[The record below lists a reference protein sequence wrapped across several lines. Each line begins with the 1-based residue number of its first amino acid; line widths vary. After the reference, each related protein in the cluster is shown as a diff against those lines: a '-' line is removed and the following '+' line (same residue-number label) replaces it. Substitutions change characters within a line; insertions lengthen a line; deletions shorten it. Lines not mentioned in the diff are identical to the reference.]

1 VNPPTP
7 SSHLDPQRTAPRT
20 PSLRATTR
28 AGLAFRRFRPLLL
41 SALTA
46 TVAIVLVGLW
56 SQNAVQR
63 TLEGRLRSELGTALE
78 ANVTALGV
86 WIQGQMRTASLL
98 AADPSIREPAGAL
111 LERARTN
118 PPPAGFGSGPRPGTF
133 PPPGSDPGM
142 GDLIHTLD
150 DRLLLTGYPGAVLV
164 GADGRVVAAFG
175 RLRVRPGSPVPTDH
189 LELYHRVLTNGRPAL
204 VTPFKPVRPM
214 GRGPGGAGGPN
225 GGQARG
231 AGSPGTREPGR
242 PAGAAGILD
251 RTNRPAWRAGERG
264 TDRRPGP
271 SGGAMPRGDLQVMQ
285 ILAPVKAADGRTLG
299 VLAVVLR
306 PEDEFTRV
314 LSVARPGASGE
325 TFAFDHEGRLLSQSR
340 FDDQLRRLGLLT
352 NAPGGS
358 SALNL
363 VLRDPGG
370 DLTRGFRWPEADRT
384 NAPWMSL
391 VARALTETNGV
402 QVLPERDYRGVPV
415 VGAWHWIDEHQF
427 GVVTKIDA
435 SEAFQPLRVLRWI
448 FQILVLLI
456 LLATVTGLVAVHLG
470 ATWRRRFDEAQLR
483 ARQLGQYTLL
493 AKIGEGA
500 MGSVYR
506 ARHALL
512 RRETAVKLLLPD
524 RADDD
529 LIRQFEHEVQ
539 LTCRLTHPNTIQVFD
554 YGHTADGIFYYAME
568 LLEGLT
574 LQDLVDRHG
583 PLPEARAI
591 HLLRQAAESLREAH
605 GIGLIHRDIKPGNL
619 FLCERGGLPDT
630 LKVLDFG
637 LVQEATAHP
646 GIPAKADRGGKA
658 TSRFLGTPLY
668 MAPETI
674 RQPGR
679 GDIASDLYALSA
691 VAFVLVTGRPLFPA
705 SSVEEVWRHHL
716 ETPAPRPS
724 ESGATDL
731 SEEFEQLILDGLSK
745 DPARRPAD
753 MGVFLERLAR
763 SPKAGAWTPERRR
776 AWWDEVRPG
785 KSAGVPRV
793 SRRTE
798 ATIRIDLSLR
808 TIVPGDPDIDH
819 TSTPGESPA
828 LPG

>member
-1 VNPPTP
+1 M
-7 SSHLDPQRTAPRT
+7 LWA
-20 PSLRATTR
+20 A
-28 AGLAFRRFRPLLL
+28 LA
-41 SALTA
+41 AA
-46 TVAIVLVGLW
+46 TVILLIGGW
-56 SQNAVQR
+56 SLNAVQR
-63 TLEGRLRSELGTALE
+63 TIEGRLRSELGTAIE
-78 ANVTALGV
+78 ANVTALNV

-98 AADPSIREPAGAL
+98 AADPSIREPAQAL
-111 LERARTN
+111 LERSRTN
-118 PPPAGFGSGPRPGTF
+118 PPTAGFGSGPRPGAF
-133 PPPGSDPGM
+133 PPSDTDPVLGSLVG
-142 GDLIHTLD
+142 TLD
-150 DRLLLTGYPGAVLV
+150 ERLRLTGYPGAVLV
-164 GADGRVVAAFG
+164 GPQGRVVAAFG
-175 RLRVRPGSPVPTDH
+175 RLRVRPGSMVPNDH
-189 LELYHRVLTNGRPAL
+189 LELFQRVLTHGQPAL
-204 VTPFKPVRPM
+204 VTPFKPVRPG
-214 GRGPGGAGGPN
+214 GRGMGVPPGGRRAD
-225 GGQARG
+225 G
-231 AGSPGTREPGR
+231 AG
-242 PAGAAGILD
+242 
-251 RTNRPAWRAGERG
+251 RTNRPPDRWADRG
-264 TDRRPGP
+264 PDRRLGP
-271 SGGAMPRGDLQVMQ
+271 APNGLPRGELQVMQ
-285 ILAPVKAADGRTLG
+285 ILVPLRNARAEIQG
-299 VLAVVLR
+299 VLAVTLR

-340 FDDQLRRLGLLT
+340 FDDQLRSLGILT
-352 NAPGGS
+352 NAAEAS

-370 DLTRGFRWPEADRT
+370 DLTRGFAWPQSARAQ
-384 NAPWMSL
+384 APLMAL
-391 VARALTETNGV
+391 VGRALTESNGV
-402 QVLPERDYRGVPV
+402 HVLPERDYRGVPV
-415 VGAWHWIDEHQF
+415 VGAWHWVDEHQF

-435 SEAFQPLRVLRWI
+435 AEAFQPLRVLRWI
-448 FQILVLLI
+448 FQILILLV
-456 LLATVTGLVAVHLG
+456 LLATVSGLFAIHIST
-470 ATWRRRFDEAQLR
+470 TWRRRFDEAQLR

-574 LQDLVDRHG
+574 LQDLVDRYG

-619 FLCERGGLPDT
+619 FLCERGGMPDT

-637 LVQEATAHP
+637 LVQEASAHSTP
-646 GIPAKADRGGKA
+646 PEKDGGGGKA

-674 RQPGR
+674 RHPGH
-679 GDIASDLYALSA
+679 GDIASDVYALSA
-691 VAFVLVTGRPLFPA
+691 VAFVLVTGRPMFPA
-705 SSVEEVWRHHL
+705 SSVDEVWKHHL
-716 ETPAPRPS
+716 ETPPPRPA
-724 ESGATDL
+724 ESGAPDV
-731 SEEFEQLILDGLSK
+731 SEPFERLILDGLSK
-745 DPARRPAD
+745 DPAQRPAD
-753 MGVFLERLAR
+753 MGEFLERLAR
-763 SPKAGAWTPERRR
+763 SPKAGDWTPERRR
-776 AWWDEVRPG
+776 TWWKGFCPGLADGPRRP
-785 KSAGVPRV
+785 

-808 TIVPGDPDIDH
+808 TVTTAGSE
-819 TSTPGESPA
+819 TGSPA
-828 LPG
+828 TSDDKPGSAG

>member
-1 VNPPTP
+1 
-7 SSHLDPQRTAPRT
+7 
-20 PSLRATTR
+20 
-28 AGLAFRRFRPLLL
+28 L
-41 SALTA
+41 SAVA
-46 TVAIVLVGLW
+46 AAVAIVLVGLW

-118 PPPAGFGSGPRPGTF
+118 PPPAGFGSGPRPGSI
-133 PPPGSDPGM
+133 PPPEADPVMGS
-142 GDLIHTLD
+142 LIRTLD
-150 DRLLLTGYPGAVLV
+150 QRLLLTGYPGAVLV
-164 GADGRVVAAFG
+164 GPQGRVVAAFG

-189 LELYHRVLTNGRPAL
+189 HELYQRVLTNGRPAL

-214 GRGPGGAGGPN
+214 GRGLGGPRAKPD
-225 GGQARG
+225 GQGRP
-231 AGSPGTREPGR
+231 PGDAAIREPGR
-242 PAGAAGILD
+242 PDGPPGAPD
-251 RTNRPAWRAGERG
+251 RTNRPPWRAGERG
-264 TDRRPGP
+264 PGLRPGP
-271 SGGAMPRGDLQVMQ
+271 AGEAMPRGDLQVMQ
-285 ILAPVKAADGRTLG
+285 ILAPVKADDGRTLG

-325 TFAFDHEGRLLSQSR
+325 TFAFDHDGRLLSQSR
-340 FDDQLRRLGLLT
+340 FDDQLRQLGLLT

-370 DLTRGFRWPEADRT
+370 DLTRGFRWPETDRT
-384 NAPWMSL
+384 NAPWMTL
-391 VARALTETNGV
+391 VARALTESNGV

-456 LLATVTGLVAVHLG
+456 LLATVTGIVAVHLG

-493 AKIGEGA
+493 ARIGEGA

-574 LQDLVDRHG
+574 LQELVDRHG

-591 HLLRQAAESLREAH
+591 HLLRQAAGSLREAH
-605 GIGLIHRDIKPGNL
+605 EIGLIHRDIKPGNL

-637 LVQEATAHP
+637 LVQETTVRPGVPATA
-646 GIPAKADRGGKA
+646 DRASRG

-674 RQPGR
+674 RQPGH

-724 ESGATDL
+724 ESGADEL
-731 SEEFEQLILDGLSK
+731 SGDFERLILDGLSK
-745 DPARRPAD
+745 DPAQRPAD
-753 MGVFLERLAR
+753 MGVFLERLER
-763 SPKAGAWTPERRR
+763 SPKAGEWTPERRR
-776 AWWDEVRPG
+776 AWWTRFRPG
-785 KSAGVPRV
+785 ASSGEPRI

-798 ATIRIDLSLR
+798 ATLRIDLSLR
-808 TIVPGDPDIDH
+808 TLTPAGPDTAEPAPPGD
-819 TSTPGESPA
+819 STA

>member
-1 VNPPTP
+1 
-7 SSHLDPQRTAPRT
+7 
-20 PSLRATTR
+20 
-28 AGLAFRRFRPLLL
+28 LA
-41 SALTA
+41 AA
-46 TVAIVLVGLW
+46 TVILLIGGW
-56 SQNAVQR
+56 SLNAVQR
-63 TLEGRLRSELGTALE
+63 TIEGRLRSELGTAIE
-78 ANVTALGV
+78 ANVTALNV
-86 WIQGQMRTASLL
+86 WIQWQMRTASLL
-98 AADPSIREPAGAL
+98 AADPSIREPAQAL
-111 LERARTN
+111 LERSRTN
-118 PPPAGFGSGPRPGTF
+118 PPPAGFGSGPRPGAF
-133 PPPGSDPGM
+133 PPSDTDPVLGSLVG
-142 GDLIHTLD
+142 TLD
-150 DRLLLTGYPGAVLV
+150 ERLRLTGYPGAVLV
-164 GADGRVVAAFG
+164 GPQGRVVAAFG
-175 RLRVRPGSPVPTDH
+175 RLSVRPGSMVPNDH
-189 LELYHRVLTNGRPAL
+189 LELFQRVLTHGQPAL
-204 VTPFKPVRPM
+204 VTPFKPVRPG
-214 GRGPGGAGGPN
+214 GRGMGVPPGGRRAD
-225 GGQARG
+225 G
-231 AGSPGTREPGR
+231 AG
-242 PAGAAGILD
+242 
-251 RTNRPAWRAGERG
+251 RTNRPPDRWADRG
-264 TDRRPGP
+264 PDRRLGP
-271 SGGAMPRGDLQVMQ
+271 APNGLPRGELQVMQ
-285 ILAPVKAADGRTLG
+285 ILVPLRNARAEIQG
-299 VLAVVLR
+299 VLAVTLR

-340 FDDQLRRLGLLT
+340 FDDQLRSLGILT
-352 NAPGGS
+352 NAAEAS

-370 DLTRGFRWPEADRT
+370 DLTRGFAWPQSARAQ
-384 NAPWMSL
+384 APLMAL
-391 VARALTETNGV
+391 VGRALTESNGV
-402 QVLPERDYRGVPV
+402 HVLPERDYRGVPV
-415 VGAWHWIDEHQF
+415 VGAWHWVDEHQF

-435 SEAFQPLRVLRWI
+435 AEAFQPLWVLRWI
-448 FQILVLLI
+448 FQILILLV
-456 LLATVTGLVAVHLG
+456 LLATVSGLFAIHIST
-470 ATWRRRFDEAQLR
+470 TWRRRFDEAQLR

-583 PLPEARAI
+583 PLPESRAI
-591 HLLRQAAESLREAH
+591 HLLRQAAESLQEAH

-637 LVQEATAHP
+637 LVQETSTQS
-646 GIPAKADRGGKA
+646 GIPGRTGDSGKA

-674 RQPGR
+674 RQPGH
-679 GDIASDLYALSA
+679 GDVASDVYALSV
-691 VAFVLVTGRPLFPA
+691 VAFVLVTGRHPFPA

-716 ETPAPRPS
+716 ETPPPRPS
-724 ESGATDL
+724 ECGAPDL
-731 SEEFEQLILDGLSK
+731 SECLDRLILDGLSK
-745 DPARRPAD
+745 DPAQRPVD
-753 MGVFLERLAR
+753 MGAFLDRLSR
-763 SPKAGAWTPERRR
+763 SPVAEAWTAQRRR
-776 AWWDEVRPG
+776 DWWQRFVPG
-785 KSAGVPRV
+785 PHSTTPRG

-808 TIVPGDPDIDH
+808 SEDPA
-819 TSTPGESPA
+819 S
-828 LPG
+828 LPGAGTDSSPSP

>member
-1 VNPPTP
+1 MVSLSAVNAPKAPPSP
-7 SSHLDPQRTAPRT
+7 VS
-20 PSLRATTR
+20 TR
-28 AGLAFRRFRPLLL
+28 SGLAFRRFRPLLW
-41 SALTA
+41 SA
-46 TVAIVLVGLW
+46 VAAAAAILLVGRW

-63 TLEGRLRSELGTALE
+63 TIEDRLRSELGTAIE
-78 ANVTALGV
+78 ANVTALNV
-86 WIQGQMRTASLL
+86 WIQGQMRTASLM
-98 AADPSIREPAGAL
+98 AADPSIREPAQVL

-118 PPPAGFGSGPRPGTF
+118 PPTAGFGSGPRPGASA
-133 PPPGSDPGM
+133 PASADPWM
-142 GDLIHTLD
+142 GPLIRTLD
-150 DRLLLTGYPGAVLV
+150 ARLLLTGYPGAVLV
-164 GADGRVVAAFG
+164 GPQGRVVAAFG
-175 RLRVRPGSPVPTDH
+175 RLRVRPGSMVPNDH
-189 LELYHRVLTNGRPAL
+189 QELFQRVLTNGRPAL
-204 VTPFKPVRPM
+204 VTPFKPTRPG
-214 GRGPGGAGGPN
+214 GRGMGGPT
-225 GGQARG
+225 GGRRPDG
-231 AGSPGTREPGR
+231 PGPRNE
-242 PAGAAGILD
+242 AGA
-251 RTNRPAWRAGERG
+251 RTNRPPERPG
-264 TDRRPGP
+264 DRDFDRRPGP
-271 SGGAMPRGDLQVMQ
+271 GPDGPPRGELQVMQ
-285 ILAPVKAADGRTLG
+285 ILVPVRDAGGEIRG
-299 VLAVVLR
+299 VLAVILR

-314 LSVARPGASGE
+314 LSVARPGGSGE

-340 FDDQLRRLGLLT
+340 FDEQLRQLGILT
-352 NAPGGS
+352 NAPESS

-363 VLRDPGG
+363 ALRDPGG
-370 DLTRGFRWPEADRT
+370 DLTRGFRWSQSDRAQ
-384 NAPWMSL
+384 APLMGL
-391 VARALTETNGV
+391 VARALTESNGV
-402 QVLPERDYRGVPV
+402 QVLPDRDYRGVPV

-448 FQILVLLI
+448 FQVLMLLI
-456 LLATVTGLVAVHLG
+456 LLATVSGIIAVHVSS
-470 ATWRRRFDEAQLR
+470 TWRRRFDEAQLR
-483 ARQLGQYTLL
+483 ARQLGQYTLI

-529 LIRQFEHEVQ
+529 LLRQFEHEVQ

-574 LQDLVDRHG
+574 LQDLVDRFG
-583 PLPEARAI
+583 PLPEARAV

-637 LVQEATAHP
+637 LVQETSTQS
-646 GIPAKADRGGKA
+646 GIPGRTGDSGKA

-674 RQPGR
+674 RQPGH
-679 GDIASDLYALSA
+679 GDVASDVYALSV
-691 VAFVLVTGRPLFPA
+691 VAFVLVTGRHPFPA

-716 ETPAPRPS
+716 ETPPPRPS
-724 ESGATDL
+724 ECGAPDL
-731 SEEFEQLILDGLSK
+731 SECLDRLILDGLSK
-745 DPARRPAD
+745 DPAQRPVD
-753 MGVFLERLAR
+753 MGAFLDRLSR
-763 SPKAGAWTPERRR
+763 SPVAEAWTAQRRR
-776 AWWDEVRPG
+776 DWWQRFVPG
-785 KSAGVPRV
+785 PHSTTPRG

-808 TIVPGDPDIDH
+808 SEDPA
-819 TSTPGESPA
+819 S
-828 LPG
+828 LPGAGTDSSPSP

>member
-1 VNPPTP
+1 
-7 SSHLDPQRTAPRT
+7 
-20 PSLRATTR
+20 
-28 AGLAFRRFRPLLL
+28 
-41 SALTA
+41 
-46 TVAIVLVGLW
+46 
-56 SQNAVQR
+56 
-63 TLEGRLRSELGTALE
+63 
-78 ANVTALGV
+78 
-86 WIQGQMRTASLL
+86 
-98 AADPSIREPAGAL
+98 
-111 LERARTN
+111 
-118 PPPAGFGSGPRPGTF
+118 
-133 PPPGSDPGM
+133 
-142 GDLIHTLD
+142 
-150 DRLLLTGYPGAVLV
+150 
-164 GADGRVVAAFG
+164 
-175 RLRVRPGSPVPTDH
+175 
-189 LELYHRVLTNGRPAL
+189 
-204 VTPFKPVRPM
+204 
-214 GRGPGGAGGPN
+214 
-225 GGQARG
+225 
-231 AGSPGTREPGR
+231 
-242 PAGAAGILD
+242 
-251 RTNRPAWRAGERG
+251 
-264 TDRRPGP
+264 
-271 SGGAMPRGDLQVMQ
+271 MQ
-285 ILAPVKAADGRTLG
+285 ILTPLRNAQGEIQG
-299 VLAVVLR
+299 VLAVILR

-340 FDDQLRRLGLLT
+340 FDDQLRSLGVLT
-352 NAPGGS
+352 NGPEAS

-370 DLTRGFRWPEADRT
+370 DLTRGFLWPQSDRAQ
-384 NAPWMSL
+384 APLMAL
-391 VARALTETNGV
+391 VSRALTETNGV
-402 QVLPERDYRGVPV
+402 HVSPERDYRGVPV

-435 SEAFQPLRVLRWI
+435 AEAFQPLRVLRWI
-448 FQILVLLI
+448 FQILILLI
-456 LLATVTGLVAVHLG
+456 LLATVSGLFAVHIS

-483 ARQLGQYTLL
+483 ARQLGQYTLV

-583 PLPEARAI
+583 PVPEARAI

-637 LVQEATAHP
+637 LVQEASGHSAVP
-646 GIPAKADRGGKA
+646 QKNEGGGKA

-674 RQPGR
+674 RQPGH

-691 VAFVLVTGRPLFPA
+691 VAFVLVTGRSLFPA

-716 ETPAPRPS
+716 ETPPPLPS
-724 ESGATDL
+724 ESGAGDL
-731 SEEFEQLILDGLSK
+731 SEPFERLILDGLSK

-753 MGVFLERLAR
+753 MGEFLDRLAQ
-763 SPKAGAWTPERRR
+763 SPRAGEWTPERRR
-776 AWWDEVRPG
+776 AWWREHRPG
-785 KSAGVPRV
+785 PADGTQRP

-808 TIVPGDPDIDH
+808 TVTPAGPEAAPASPEDP
-819 TSTPGESPA
+819 TSQVG
-828 LPG
+828 

>member
-1 VNPPTP
+1 M
-7 SSHLDPQRTAPRT
+7 LW
-20 PSLRATTR
+20 
-28 AGLAFRRFRPLLL
+28 
-41 SALTA
+41 SALA
-46 TVAIVLVGLW
+46 AALIILAIGGW
-56 SQNAVQR
+56 SLNAVQR
-63 TLEGRLRSELGTALE
+63 TIEGRLRSELGTAIE
-78 ANVTALGV
+78 ANVTALRV

-98 AADPSIREPAGAL
+98 AADPSIRGPAEAL
-111 LERARTN
+111 LERNRTN
-118 PPPAGFGSGPRPGTF
+118 PPPAGFGSGPRPGPF
-133 PPPGSDPGM
+133 IPPDAEPVM
-142 GDLIHTLD
+142 GTLIATLEE
-150 DRLLLTGYPGAVLV
+150 RLRLTGYPGAVLV
-164 GADGRVVAAFG
+164 GPQGRVVAAFG
-175 RLRVRPGSPVPTDH
+175 RLRVRPGSMVPTDH
-189 LELYHRVLTNGRPAL
+189 LELFQRVFTNGQPAL
-204 VTPFKPVRPM
+204 VTPFKPVRPG
-214 GRGPGGAGGPN
+214 GRGRGAIPGGRNPN
-225 GGQARG
+225 GPETFGPARDG
-231 AGSPGTREPGR
+231 MGPPPEGSGP
-242 PAGAAGILD
+242 PARTPRLD
-251 RTNRPAWRAGERG
+251 
-264 TDRRPGP
+264 DRRPDGRLGHPTNGAPDALANRLPGGTRDRIEPGGLDRRLGP
-271 SGGAMPRGDLQVMQ
+271 ASGGAPRGDLQVMQ
-285 ILAPVKAADGRTLG
+285 ILAPIRNARGEVHG
-299 VLAVVLR
+299 VLAVILR

-340 FDDQLRRLGLLT
+340 FDDQLRSLGILT
-352 NAPGGS
+352 NAPEAS

-370 DLTRGFRWPEADRT
+370 DLTRGFAWPQSDRAQ
-384 NAPWMSL
+384 APLMAL
-391 VARALTETNGV
+391 VGRALTETNGV
-402 QVLPERDYRGVPV
+402 HVLPERDYRGVPV

-435 SEAFQPLRVLRWI
+435 AEAFQPLRVLRWI
-448 FQILVLLI
+448 FQILILLI
-456 LLATVTGLVAVHLG
+456 LLATVSGLFAVHIS

-483 ARQLGQYTLL
+483 ARQLGQYTLV

-574 LQDLVDRHG
+574 LQDLVDRYG

-637 LVQEATAHP
+637 LVQEATGHAVPP
-646 GIPAKADRGGKA
+646 GQRGDGGKA

-674 RQPGR
+674 RHPGH
-679 GDIASDLYALSA
+679 GDIASDVYALSA

-705 SSVEEVWRHHL
+705 SSVDEVWRHHL
-716 ETPAPRPS
+716 DTPPPRPS

-731 SEEFEQLILDGLSK
+731 SEPFERLILDGLSK
-745 DPARRPAD
+745 DPSHRPAD
-753 MGVFLERLAR
+753 MGTFLERLAA
-763 SPKAGAWTPERRR
+763 SPQVAEWTPERRR
-776 AWWDEVRPG
+776 AWWCDHRPG
-785 KSAGVPRV
+785 PADGTQRP

-808 TIVPGDPDIDH
+808 TLDPAGSQ
-819 TSTPGESPA
+819 TTATPSENPPTQEA
-828 LPG
+828 

>member
-1 VNPPTP
+1 MF
-7 SSHLDPQRTAPRT
+7 A
-20 PSLRATTR
+20 
-28 AGLAFRRFRPLLL
+28 
-41 SALTA
+41 SALVA
-46 TVAIVLVGLW
+46 TVVIVFVGIW

-63 TLEGRLRSELGTALE
+63 TVEGRLRSELGTAIE
-78 ANVTALGV
+78 ANVTALTV
-86 WIQGQMRTASLL
+86 WIQGQMRTTGLL
-98 AADPSIREPAGAL
+98 AADPSIREPALAL

-118 PPPAGFGSGPRPGTF
+118 PPAPGFGSGPRPGMF
-133 PPPGSDPGM
+133 PPAETDPVM
-142 GDLIHTLD
+142 GGLIRSLD
-150 DRLLLTGYPGAVLV
+150 ERLLLTGYPGAVLV
-164 GADGRVVAAFG
+164 GPQGRVVAAFG
-175 RLRVRPGSPVPTDH
+175 RLRVRPGSPVPVDH
-189 LELYHRVLTNGRPAL
+189 LELYQRVLTNGRPAL
-204 VTPFKPVRPM
+204 VTPFKPVRPG
-214 GRGPGGAGGPN
+214 GRWPGGPGGRNVAGPGTQEAGRFPGPPGGAGPKSGPASPDGTGPAVQP
-225 GGQARG
+225 GGRRG
-231 AGSPGTREPGR
+231 
-242 PAGAAGILD
+242 D
-251 RTNRPAWRAGERG
+251 RGF
-264 TDRRPGP
+264 DRRLGPGP
-271 SGGAMPRGDLQVMQ
+271 GSGPDGPPRGDLQVMQ
-285 ILAPVKAADGRTLG
+285 ILAPVRDTNGGIAG
-299 VLAVVLR
+299 VLAVILR

-340 FDDQLRRLGLLT
+340 FDDQLRQLGLLT

-370 DLTRGFRWPEADRT
+370 DLTRGFQWATMDRT

-391 VARALTETNGV
+391 VARALTESNGV

-435 SEAFQPLRVLRWI
+435 EEAFQPLRVLRWI

-456 LLATVTGLVAVHLG
+456 LLAMVSGIVAVHLS

-483 ARQLGQYTLL
+483 ARQLGQYTLV

-529 LIRQFEHEVQ
+529 LVRQFEHEVQ

-574 LQDLVDRHG
+574 LQELVDRFG

-605 GIGLIHRDIKPGNL
+605 GIGLIHRDIKPGNM

-637 LVQEATAHP
+637 LVREASVQP
-646 GIPAKADRGGKA
+646 GVPERPESGGKA

-674 RQPGR
+674 RHPGH
-679 GDIASDLYALSA
+679 GDVASDLYALSA
-691 VAFVLVTGRPLFPA
+691 VAYALVTGRPVFAA
-705 SSVEEVWRHHL
+705 SSVEEVWKHHL
-716 ETPAPRPS
+716 ETPPTSPRRNGAPQ
-724 ESGATDL
+724 L
-731 SEEFEQLILDGLSK
+731 SDELERLILEGLSK
-745 DPARRPAD
+745 DPSQRPAD
-753 MGVFLERLAR
+753 MGAFLERLAL
-763 SPKAGAWTPERRR
+763 SPRAAEWTPERRR
-776 AWWDEVRPG
+776 AWWREFRPG
-785 KSAGVPRV
+785 PSPDGPRA

-808 TIVPGDPDIDH
+808 AEPSGPSEASIA
-819 TSTPGESPA
+819 PGESS
-828 LPG
+828 G

>member
-1 VNPPTP
+1 MR
-7 SSHLDPQRTAPRT
+7 SS
-20 PSLRATTR
+20 TR
-28 AGLAFRRFRPLLL
+28 AGLAFRRLRPLLL
-41 SALTA
+41 SAVA
-46 TVAIVLVGLW
+46 AAAAIVVVGLW

-78 ANVTALGV
+78 ANVTALSV

-98 AADPSIREPAGAL
+98 AADPSIREPAGVL

-118 PPPAGFGSGPRPGTF
+118 PPPAGFGSGPRPGGF
-133 PPPGSDPGM
+133 PPPGADPGM
-142 GDLIHTLD
+142 GDLIRTLD

-164 GADGRVVAAFG
+164 GAEGRVVAAFG
-175 RLRVRPGSPVPTDH
+175 RLRVRPGSPVPSDH

-204 VTPFKPVRPM
+204 VTPFKPARPM
-214 GRGPGGAGGPN
+214 GRGPGGPGGGPE
-225 GGQARG
+225 GQGRG
-231 AGSPGTREPGR
+231 FGSPGPREPGR
-242 PAGAAGILD
+242 LASMPGQPGPPGLQD
-251 RTNRPAWRAGERG
+251 RTNRPPRRAGENWP
-264 TDRRPGP
+264 DRRPGP
-271 SGGAMPRGDLQVMQ
+271 SAGAMPRGDLQVMQ
-285 ILAPVKAADGRTLG
+285 ILAPVKADDGRILG

-340 FDDQLRRLGLLT
+340 FDDQLRQLGLLT

-402 QVLPERDYRGVPV
+402 QVLPERDYRGVAV

-456 LLATVTGLVAVHLG
+456 LLATVTGIVAVHLG
-470 ATWRRRFDEAQLR
+470 TTWRRRFDEAQLR

-583 PLPEARAI
+583 PLPESRAI
-591 HLLRQAAESLREAH
+591 HLLRQAAESLQEAH

-646 GIPAKADRGGKA
+646 GVTSRADRGGKA

-674 RQPGR
+674 RQPGH

-705 SSVEEVWRHHL
+705 TSVDEVWRHHL
-716 ETPAPRPS
+716 ETRAPKPS
-724 ESGATDL
+724 ESGATDI
-731 SEEFEQLILDGLSK
+731 SPEFEQLILEGLSK

-753 MGVFLERLAR
+753 MAVFLERLAW

-785 KSAGVPRV
+785 KSAGEPRV

-808 TIVPGDPDIDH
+808 TIVPDGPDTGD
-819 TSTPGESPA
+819 TTPTG
-828 LPG
+828 

>member
-1 VNPPTP
+1 
-7 SSHLDPQRTAPRT
+7 
-20 PSLRATTR
+20 
-28 AGLAFRRFRPLLL
+28 
-41 SALTA
+41 
-46 TVAIVLVGLW
+46 
-56 SQNAVQR
+56 
-63 TLEGRLRSELGTALE
+63 
-78 ANVTALGV
+78 
-86 WIQGQMRTASLL
+86 
-98 AADPSIREPAGAL
+98 
-111 LERARTN
+111 
-118 PPPAGFGSGPRPGTF
+118 
-133 PPPGSDPGM
+133 
-142 GDLIHTLD
+142 
-150 DRLLLTGYPGAVLV
+150 
-164 GADGRVVAAFG
+164 
-175 RLRVRPGSPVPTDH
+175 
-189 LELYHRVLTNGRPAL
+189 
-204 VTPFKPVRPM
+204 
-214 GRGPGGAGGPN
+214 
-225 GGQARG
+225 
-231 AGSPGTREPGR
+231 
-242 PAGAAGILD
+242 
-251 RTNRPAWRAGERG
+251 
-264 TDRRPGP
+264 
-271 SGGAMPRGDLQVMQ
+271 MQ
-285 ILAPVKAADGRTLG
+285 ILAPIRDGQGEVQG
-299 VLAVVLR
+299 VLAVILR

-340 FDDQLRRLGLLT
+340 FDDQLRGLGLLT
-352 NAPGGS
+352 NAPEAS

-370 DLTRGFRWPEADRT
+370 DLTRGFDWPPSDRAK
-384 NAPWMSL
+384 APLMAL
-391 VARALTETNGV
+391 VGRALTESNGV
-402 QVLPERDYRGVPV
+402 HVLPERDYRGVPV

-448 FQILVLLI
+448 FQILILLV
-456 LLATVTGLVAVHLG
+456 LLATVSGLFAVHIS

-493 AKIGEGA
+493 SKIGEGA

-583 PLPEARAI
+583 PLPEDRAI

-637 LVQEATAHP
+637 LVQEASAHSTVLEKD
-646 GIPAKADRGGKA
+646 GGGGKA

-674 RQPGR
+674 RHPGH
-679 GDIASDLYALSA
+679 GDVASDLYALSA

-705 SSVEEVWRHHL
+705 SSVDEVWRHHL
-716 ETPAPRPS
+716 ETPPPRPT
-724 ESGATDL
+724 ESGAPDL
-731 SEEFEQLILDGLSK
+731 SEEFERLILDGLAK
-745 DPARRPAD
+745 DPAQRPAD
-753 MGVFLERLAR
+753 MGTFLDRLAA
-763 SPKAGAWTPERRR
+763 SPRAGLWTPERRR
-776 AWWDEVRPG
+776 AWWVGFRPSPADG
-785 KSAGVPRV
+785 TQRS

-808 TIVPGDPDIDH
+808 TAPPPASETAVASSEDP
-819 TSTPGESPA
+819 TSTA
-828 LPG
+828 V

>member
-1 VNPPTP
+1 MNAPKAPPSP
-7 SSHLDPQRTAPRT
+7 V
-20 PSLRATTR
+20 TTR
-28 AGLAFRRFRPLLL
+28 SGLAFRRYRPLLW
-41 SALTA
+41 SAA
-46 TVAIVLVGLW
+46 VAAAVILGVGRW

-78 ANVTALGV
+78 ANVTALSV
-86 WIQGQMRTASLL
+86 WIQGQMRTAGLL
-98 AADPSIREPAGAL
+98 AADPSIREPARAL
-111 LERARTN
+111 LERSRTN
-118 PPPAGFGSGPRPGTF
+118 PPPAGFGSGPRPGAF
-133 PPPGSDPGM
+133 PPPNADPLLGS
-142 GDLIHTLD
+142 LIRSLD
-150 DRLLLTGYPGAVLV
+150 ERLLLTGYPGAVLV
-164 GADGRVVAAFG
+164 DPQGQVVAAFG
-175 RLRVRPGSPVPTDH
+175 RLRVRPGTKVPTDH
-189 LELYHRVLTNGRPAL
+189 LELFQRVLTQGHPAL
-204 VTPFKPVRPM
+204 VTPFKPTRPG
-214 GRGPGGAGGPN
+214 GRGLGGPPGGRRPDGPGPREGLGG
-225 GGQARG
+225 
-231 AGSPGTREPGR
+231 
-242 PAGAAGILD
+242 
-251 RTNRPAWRAGERG
+251 RTNRPPDRLGERG
-264 TDRRPGP
+264 FERRPGAGTNGP
-271 SGGAMPRGDLQVMQ
+271 PRGDLQVMQ
-285 ILAPVKAADGRTLG
+285 ILVPVRDDSGGVRG

-340 FDDQLRRLGLLT
+340 FDEQLRRLGLLT
-352 NAPGGS
+352 NAPETS

-363 VLRDPGG
+363 VVRDPGG
-370 DLTRGFRWPEADRT
+370 DLTTGFKWPENDRAQ
-384 NAPWMSL
+384 APLMAL
-391 VARALTETNGV
+391 VANALTESNGV

-448 FQILVLLI
+448 FQILILLI
-456 LLATVTGLVAVHLG
+456 LLATVAGVVAVQVS

-483 ARQLGQYTLL
+483 ARQLGQYTLI

-512 RRETAVKLLLPD
+512 RRDTAVKLLLPD

-574 LQDLVDRHG
+574 LQDLADRFG
-583 PLPEARAI
+583 PVPEDRAV
-591 HLLRQAAESLREAH
+591 HLLRQTAASLWEAH

-619 FLCERGGLPDT
+619 FLCERGGMPDT

-637 LVQEATAHP
+637 LVQETSGRP
-646 GIPAKADRGGKA
+646 GNPGSAGSGGQG

-674 RQPGR
+674 RQPGH
-679 GDIASDLYALSA
+679 GDVASDIYALSA

-705 SSVEEVWRHHL
+705 SSVEEVWKHHL

-724 ESGATDL
+724 ECGAPEL
-731 SEEFEQLILDGLSK
+731 SECLERLILDGLSK
-745 DPARRPAD
+745 DPAGRPAD
-753 MGVFLERLAR
+753 MGVFLERLSR
-763 SPKAGAWTPERRR
+763 SPVAEAWTPDRRR
-776 AWWDEVRPG
+776 DWWRRFVPG
-785 KSAGVPRV
+785 PHSDTRRT

-808 TIVPGDPDIDH
+808 TAGDGSAPAVPAPTDSDR
-819 TSTPGESPA
+819 PA
-828 LPG
+828 